1 MRSKLIIRMPEYPTK
16 LPQAIAD
23 RLEGFRKKLWWMKA
37 AEAILA
43 GIFGLLL
50 GFVIVFVL
58 ERFVDTPVWIR
69 IVLLA
74 SGTSI
79 MAIFAPAW
87 IHRWLWK
94 HRRPD
99 QLAKLVRR
107 AHPRFGDRLLGAV
120 ELATQDERQTAL
132 SPVLREAA
140 LRQIAAETERRGTL
154 EDALPRSLHRRWAV
168 IVFLLTLTV
177 VAGFV
182 YSPEAGMNSLVRW
195 AHPLGKTPRYTF
207 TQLKPLPARMVVPQ
221 GEPFSLAL
229 ELADGTKQQPASAS
243 VTVGG
248 DMPMAANLDG
258 RAYPFRFNG
267 MLSSQSLAFS
277 AGDAHPTMQIVPLP
291 RPAIG
296 RIEGE
301 VQFPDYLGMQTE
313 RLSLEDGKLTLV
325 EGAKLAVRGETTRP
339 IASASLIAIA
349 GANPPVLPALRIDG
363 TNFTTAAALEA
374 APLVPPPVD
383 APPGTPALGS
393 RALGISFTDVE
404 GLAVKEVFK
413 LTLNTVTDAAP
424 NIYMEGVEREV
435 AILDDEVVDFRVIAG
450 DDFGVKRIG
459 IDWTI
464 LPDGAPLAAD
474 VPPAGESV
482 LGEGVA
488 VARRLESPGSF
499 SPEALKLGPQTLRV
513 RAWAEDFKPGRGRSY
528 SEDITVVIMDRSQHA
543 EMLRRR
549 FGQLMDGLEELSR
562 REETDHEE
570 NKRLDKLEAAQ
581 MREQRNKERLAEQ
594 TMAEQKNRG
603 NMEQLDEAAKELFRD
618 ALRNKDM
625 DAGTMKNWSEML
637 KELGELSKQDMPKVE
652 EKLQQAGDAD
662 NQSPEQQDKNMADA
676 VKEQQKVLEK
686 MREAMR
692 KANRVE
698 QNMEAGTFVNRLRSA
713 ARTTKGLA
721 GALRETMLRGVT
733 QGGPTRTAGLNPD
746 ALEKDDFT
754 DLLETA
760 KRQDRT
766 RIELGDLQEDF
777 GHFFRR
783 TNKPVYEEI
792 RKDMEDSRTVENF
805 DRMAQQIRKNWAG
818 RTTPDLLA
826 WGDKLSAW
834 ADKLDPKKD
843 AQDGGGGGGGGG
855 DDDSNVELM
864 LRLLRFVQ
872 QTQDIQGQTRRVE
885 HGKEEITGKAAATK
899 PPMPPAAARPV
910 TEPNPQ

>member
-1 MRSKLIIRMPEYPTK
+1 MPEYPTK

-23 RLEGFRKKLWWMKA
+23 RLESFRKKLWWMKA

-50 GFVIVFVL
+50 GFLIVFGL
-58 ERFVDTPVWIR
+58 ERFVDTPVWAR
-69 IVLLA
+69 VLLLA
-74 SGTSI
+74 SGTSLL
-79 MAIFAPAW
+79 AIFAPTW

-94 HRRPD
+94 HRRAD

-120 ELATQDERQTAL
+120 ELATQDEKQTAL

-154 EDALPRSLHRRWAV
+154 EDALPRSHHRRWAV
-168 IVFLLTLTV
+168 IVALLILAV
-177 VAGFV
+177 VAGFT
-182 YSPEAGMNSLVRW
+182 YSPEAGLNSLVRW
-195 AHPLGKTPRYTF
+195 VHPLGKTPRYTF
-207 TQLKPLPARMVVPQ
+207 TQLKPLPERLVVAQ
-221 GEPFSLAL
+221 GEPFSLSL
-229 ELADGTKQQPASAS
+229 ELAEGTKQQPESAA

-248 DMPMAANLDG
+248 DMPMTARRDG
-258 RAYPFRFNG
+258 HAYPFRFNG
-267 MLSSQSLAFS
+267 MLTSQNLSFS
-277 AGDAHPTMQIVPLP
+277 AGDAHPAMRIDPLP
-291 RPAIG
+291 RPAIA
-296 RIEGE
+296 RIDGE
-301 VQFPDYLGMQTE
+301 VQFPGYLGMQNE
-313 RLSLEDGKLTLV
+313 KLSLEDGKLTLV
-325 EGAKLAVRGETTRP
+325 EGAKLALRGQITR
-339 IASASLIAIA
+339 AL
-349 GANPPVLPALRIDG
+349 ANATLTGISGPDDSLPALKLDG
-363 TNFTTAAALEA
+363 ISFATTTAIEA
-374 APLVPPPVD
+374 APLVAPPAD
-383 APPGTPALGS
+383 APAGTPATGS
-393 RALGISFTDVE
+393 RVLGIQFTDTE
-404 GLAVKEVFK
+404 GLAAKESFE
-413 LTLNTVTDAAP
+413 LTLNTVADTAP
-424 NIYMEGVEREV
+424 NIYMEGVDREV

-459 IDWTI
+459 IDWTVV
-464 LPDGAPLAAD
+464 PDGAPLEPGT
-474 VPPAGESV
+474 PPTGETV

-513 RAWAEDFKPGRGRSY
+513 RAWAEDYKPGRPRSY
-528 SEDITVVIMDRSQHA
+528 SEPMLVVIMDRSQHA

-570 NKRLDKLEAAQ
+570 NKRLDKLDPGA
-581 MREQRNKERLAEQ
+581 MREPRNKERLEEQ
-594 TMAEQKNRG
+594 RDAEQKNRG

-625 DAGTMKNWSEML
+625 DAETMKNWSEML

-652 EKLQQAGDAD
+652 EKLQQAADAD
-662 NQSPEQQDKNMADA
+662 NQTPEQQDKNMADA

-721 GALRETMLRGVT
+721 GALRESMLRGVT

-746 ALEKDDFT
+746 AMEKEDFT

-766 RIELGDLQEDF
+766 RVELGDLQEDF

-805 DRMAQQIRKNWAG
+805 DRLAQQIRKNWAG
-818 RTTPDLLA
+818 RSTPDLLA
-826 WGDKLSAW
+826 WGDKLNAW

-843 AQDGGGGGGGGG
+843 PNDGGGGGGGGG

-885 HGKEEITGKAAATK
+885 SGKNELNG
-899 PPMPPAAARPV
+899 PPATPKAPAPNPAPV
-910 TEPNPQ
+910 ADPNPQ